1 MKKLDLLTM
10 IEKIKLLIE
19 ENPSMSVSEIAR
31 ILTSYMDKSA
41 ITVEKLGSNNNETI
55 KRALK
60 RAFGYERK
68 VKQSK
73 RKKASKHGS

>member
-1 MKKLDLLTM
+1 M
-10 IEKIKLLIE
+10 IKRKEIQAIREILEK
-19 ENPSMSVSEIAR
+19 NPSMSVSEIAH

-41 ITVEKLGSNNNETI
+41 ITVEKLGSNDNETI

-73 RKKASKHGS
+73 RKKTSKHGS